1 MERRFFSSICSLNQS
16 LHYSYNQ
23 NPASSFSTSFA
34 PFGDSSFCLLV
45 GLHLKKPAFLILTFL
60 DHCLRPKHTAKKCN
74 TGSKESY
81 SCWNIFCF
89 TLWIIQVKFSSVLWS
104 LILMPI
110 FHKRLHEYKFRGV
123 QYIITSFKSFFSLPL
138 RSCRMSATLAVR
150 TISSANSMRNNF
162 FEGQYI
168 LPKAAECSLSSF
180 SFSFFSLT
188 CLSNSVTST

>member
-23 NPASSFSTSFA
+23 NPASSLSTSFV

-60 DHCLRPKHTAKKCN
+60 DHCLRPTHTAKKCN

-123 QYIITSFKSFFSLPL
+123 QYVITSFKSFFSLSL
-138 RSCRMSATLAVR
+138 RSCRMSPTLALC

-162 FEGQYI
+162 
-168 LPKAAECSLSSF
+168 LKANISYQKPLNALFPVFLFLSF
-180 SFSFFSLT
+180 R
-188 CLSNSVTST
+188 